1 MTTQPEEAAG
11 SASDRTV
18 EAVMKRVSRAQ
29 RCFELSALRFV
40 EYSASYDTIADGN
53 DPKLRIG
60 IADQEV
66 EIAGDSV
73 GVQMRFEFLGP
84 SPFQDE
90 QEKQVEVTAR
100 IRVEY
105 SRPAHREQFDSEDAD
120 VFARVNGIYNAWPY
134 LREFVQT
141 SLGRLGL
148 PPFELPLLRPGAA
161 AQLAGLIDAP
171 EAADDEEKVEEV

>member
-1 MTTQPEEAAG
+1 
-11 SASDRTV
+11 
-18 EAVMKRVSRAQ
+18 MKRVARAQ
-29 RCFELSALRFV
+29 QCFELSSLRFV
-40 EYSASYDTIADGN
+40 EYSARYDTAVGEN
-53 DPKLRIG
+53 EPELRIG

-66 EIAGDSV
+66 EISDDAV
-73 GVQMRFEFLGP
+73 GVKMRFEFLAP
-84 SPFQDE
+84 SPYQDE
-90 QEKQVEVTAR
+90 DKRRVEVTAR

-105 SRPAHREQFDSEDAD
+105 TRPNERGQFDRDDAD

-161 AQLAGLIDAP
+161 AGLAGLVDP
-171 EAADDEEKVEEV
+171 PVVNDEDEKVEQNQALE